1 MNKSRCA
8 GVRTRGRRKK
18 LEQRK
23 RLLDFTTTDHRK

>member
-18 LEQRK
+18 TWAEKKTVRFHNY
-23 RLLDFTTTDHRK
+23 RPS